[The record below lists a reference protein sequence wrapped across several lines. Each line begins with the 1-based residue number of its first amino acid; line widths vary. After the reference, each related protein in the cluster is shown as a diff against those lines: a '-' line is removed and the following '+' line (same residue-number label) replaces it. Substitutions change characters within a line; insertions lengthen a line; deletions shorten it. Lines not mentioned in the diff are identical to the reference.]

1 MLEKK
6 LVQGRQS
13 NRALIV
19 IIASKGSLDRPGAV
33 RSETAAETDPH
44 ISGETLRRCY
54 VGMFTGEVR
63 LR

>member
-1 MLEKK
+1 LEIA
-6 LVQGRQS
+6 
-13 NRALIV
+13 ALIV

-44 ISGETLRRCY
+44 ISGEALRRCY